1 MNDLAQVIDTVLV
14 NPVIYIT
21 SSDLL
26 CMYLKS
32 LIFKNFRANNAF
44 LRGSV
49 GLLNTLDKNGRQR
62 DCIKVQPNVSREKF
76 FWNEVYSFH
85 LFFSNV
91 EWKSM
96 RFNFCNV
103 RKIVTSRT

>member
-44 LRGSV
+44 LRGLV
-49 GLLNTLDKNGRQR
+49 NTLDKNGRQR
-62 DCIKVQPNVSREKF
+62 DCIKGQPNVSREKF
-76 FWNEVYSFH
+76 FGMRFT
-85 LFFSNV
+85 LFFS
-91 EWKSM
+91 
-96 RFNFCNV
+96 FNFFEC
-103 RKIVTSRT
+103 RMEKYAF

>member
-1 MNDLAQVIDTVLV
+1 MGDLAQVIDTVLV
-14 NPVIYIT
+14 NPVICIS

-32 LIFKNFRANNAF
+32 FKNFRANNAF
-44 LRGSV
+44 LRGLV
-49 GLLNTLDKNGRQR
+49 NTLDKNGRQR

-96 RFNFCNV
+96 RFNFSNV